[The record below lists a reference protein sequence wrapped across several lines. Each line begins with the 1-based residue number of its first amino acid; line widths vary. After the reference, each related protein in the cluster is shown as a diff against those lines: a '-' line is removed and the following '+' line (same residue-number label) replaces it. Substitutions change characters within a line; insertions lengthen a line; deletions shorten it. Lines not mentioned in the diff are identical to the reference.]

1 MKLKSFSK
9 RHNSN
14 KLWYKILFQSPL
26 INEGHVAGT
35 SMSFRQVAVNLKPWR
50 IFWFFLNFENILRE
64 LVELMAS
71 RESRFCVGLFLG
83 WKNFQCQPSFQK
95 RRQESTVIFPNDSS
109 ILNHICDIS
118 ISRSWCVVKVKASS
132 YFFGTIVDALI
143 LERCREVI
151 WKRPIQKRPPDL
163 GLCIQL

>member
-9 RHNSN
+9 RHYSN
-14 KLWYKILFQSPL
+14 KLWYKICFSLL
-26 INEGHVAGT
+26 WLMRV
-35 SMSFRQVAVNLKPWR
+35 MYQVHQCHSGKLQWTWNHEEY
-50 IFWFFLNFENILRE
+50 FDFFLNFANILRE

-132 YFFGTIVDALI
+132 YFFGDYSWCFYTG
-143 LERCREVI
+143 
-151 WKRPIQKRPPDL
+151 KM
-163 GLCIQL
+163 

>member
-118 ISRSWCVVKVKASS
+118 ISRSWCVVKVKALS
-132 YFFGTIVDALI
+132 YFLGDYILKMLWYWRDA
-143 LERCREVI
+143 ES
-151 WKRPIQKRPPDL
+151 
-163 GLCIQL
+163 